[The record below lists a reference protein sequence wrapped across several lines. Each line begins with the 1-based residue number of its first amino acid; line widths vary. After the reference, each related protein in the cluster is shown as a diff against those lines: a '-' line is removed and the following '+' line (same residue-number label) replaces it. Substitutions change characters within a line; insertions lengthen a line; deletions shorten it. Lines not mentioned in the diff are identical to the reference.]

1 MNNNKI
7 LITGVSGFIGRSL
20 VEQVINNLLNYD
32 IYGIDIKEPVFNKP
46 EYSRCVNFEKID
58 ICDKEA
64 VDAYFDKH
72 KFAGVI
78 HLAAVSRVVDAEH
91 DKDRCIAVNLHGT
104 MNIVEAAAKNKDAW
118 FIFGSSREV
127 YGEQSILPVKETA
140 DKKPVNIYGSIK
152 LKGEFFVRFMLDRYV
167 ILRFSNVYG
176 NNYDIDG
183 RVIPT
188 FVKQA
193 MNGETLFL
201 EGGEQIIDFTYI
213 DDTTQSIV
221 EAIKLLESN
230 DIQAEE
236 IHISPGSGVKITDI
250 IVYLEKKFG
259 RKLDVQIRNKRDY
272 DVVRFIGDSTKR
284 MNILGDLH
292 FKSVQEGIDMYIDSI
307 NN

>member
-32 IYGIDIKEPVFNKP
+32 IYGIDIKEPIFNNP
-46 EYSRCVNFEKID
+46 EYSRCVDFEKID
-58 ICDKEA
+58 ICDKKA

-78 HLAAVSRVVDAEH
+78 HLAAVSRVIDAEY
-91 DKDRCIAVNLHGT
+91 DKDRCINVNLHGT
-104 MNIVEAAAKNKDAW
+104 MNIVEAAARNKDAW

-127 YGEQSILPVKETA
+127 YGEQNILPVKESA
-140 DKKPVNIYGSIK
+140 EKKPINIYGDIK
-152 LKGEFFVRFMLDRYV
+152 LKGEFFVRYMIDRYV

-193 MNGETLFL
+193 MNGKTLFL

-213 DDTTQSIV
+213 DDTTQTIV
-221 EAIKLLESN
+221 EIVKLLEKNEIHS
-230 DIQAEE
+230 EE
-236 IHISPGSGVKITDI
+236 LHISPGLGVKITDI
-250 IVYLEKKFG
+250 VVYLEKKFG
-259 RKLDVQIRNKRDY
+259 RKLDVQIRYKRNY
-272 DVVRFIGDSTKR
+272 DVVRFIGDSSKR
-284 MNILGDLH
+284 MKILGDLH
-292 FKSVQEGIDMYIDSI
+292 FKNVQEGIDTYIDKIKS
-307 NN
+307 